1 MNRQQRRQKAKETP
15 RALRGLTR
23 EGAMAALVK
32 NGISPQDLEDSFH
45 DGFRQ
50 GHHVACE
57 RMLTACYAAFALA
70 LRREK
75 TTRFGPERVVRML
88 RAVDQIILTA
98 LDSEEVIDAVFRELG
113 VKLTFTDPF
122 DRIETIDTKGA

>member
-1 MNRQQRRQKAKETP
+1 MNRQQRRQQTKAKP

-32 NGISPQDLEDSFH
+32 NGISPQDLENSYH

-50 GHHVACE
+50 GHHIACE

-70 LRREK
+70 MRRELH
-75 TTRFGPERVVRML
+75 FGPRRAVRLL
-88 RAVDQIILTA
+88 RAVDQIVLHA
-98 LDSEEVIDAVFRELG
+98 LDSEEVINAVYEELG
-113 VKLTFTDPF
+113 VKLTFNDPF
-122 DRIETIDTKGA
+122 DRIEEVAQ